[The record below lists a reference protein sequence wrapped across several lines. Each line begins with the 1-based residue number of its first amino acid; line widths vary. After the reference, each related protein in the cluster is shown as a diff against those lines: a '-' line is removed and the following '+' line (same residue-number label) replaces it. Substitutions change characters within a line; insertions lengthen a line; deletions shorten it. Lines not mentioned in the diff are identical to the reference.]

1 MAVKV
6 MVAPAIARGGV
17 VGESAGRAP
26 VRSPGPAQAQAAKAP
41 RAKRRR
47 SSVYDADGNEV
58 FITLM
63 CLKCRKIRPLSQFG
77 LRRMSDGS
85 IRNQPWCRP
94 CRSAPAASADEG
106 ASRREE
112 APVAGESTVPGESL
126 AQAPAPEGRAE
137 RPRTGSVAAEVA
149 AALAAGRG

>member
-6 MVAPAIARGGV
+6 MVAPAISRGGLEDV
-17 VGESAGRAP
+17 DAGKPA
-26 VRSPGPAQAQAAKAP
+26 VRAAKAP

-58 FITLM
+58 FLTLM
-63 CLKCRKIRPLSQFG
+63 CLKCRKIKPLSQFG

-94 CRSAPAASADEG
+94 CRSAPAASVADPE
-106 ASRREE
+106 AAARREE
-112 APVAGESTVPGESL
+112 TPVSGESSVSGESL
-126 AQAPAPEGRAE
+126 GHPPTRGPGPEQ
-137 RPRTGSVAAEVA
+137 PRTGSVAAEIA
-149 AALAAGRG
+149 AALAAGRR

>member
-6 MVAPAIARGGV
+6 MVAPAIARGGLADGTV
-17 VGESAGRAP
+17 SRAP
-26 VRSPGPAQAQAAKAP
+26 AQAAKAP
-41 RAKRRR
+41 RARRRR

-94 CRSAPAASADEG
+94 CRSAPSASADG
-106 ASRREE
+106 APHREE
-112 APVAGESTVPGESL
+112 APVPGDSPIPGEPPST
-126 AQAPAPEGRAE
+126 AGMGAAPEHR
-137 RPRTGSVAAEVA
+137 RPGSVAAEIA
-149 AALAAGRG
+149 AALAGGRR